1 MSWFHIFTVLREGRL
16 RLPLQLLLVEHVG
29 VRRRG
34 ANALNFILLANHNAA
49 IVLLAAAWRRE
60 WLQRETAGAAEAS
73 LVSGSALVTICTDH
87 WYASTVLPL
96 VESTEVVLV
105 MRTHAADV
113 AATVLQNIHGCRRRD
128 LVRAGLLHLISMTVA
143 VRTIRHRLV
152 LDAQIHD
159 LREETMLRAH
169 GELLVVAE
177 ATLVLEVQLVCPLR
191 VRRSEPSCT

>member
-1 MSWFHIFTVLREGRL
+1 M
-16 RLPLQLLLVEHVG
+16 QLLLVEGVG
-29 VRRRG
+29 VRSG
-34 ANALNFILLANHNAA
+34 ALNFVLLAEDYAGV
-49 IVLLAAAWRRE
+49 VLLAASRRGQ
-60 WLQRETAGAAEAS
+60 WLERETAGAAEAN
-73 LVSGSALVTICTDH
+73 LVPGSAVTAISTDH
-87 WYASTVLPL
+87 WDASTVLPF
-96 VESTEVVLV
+96 VEAAEVVLV
-105 MRTHAADV
+105 MCTHATNMTT
-113 AATVLQNIHGCRRRD
+113 TVLQNIHGCRRRD